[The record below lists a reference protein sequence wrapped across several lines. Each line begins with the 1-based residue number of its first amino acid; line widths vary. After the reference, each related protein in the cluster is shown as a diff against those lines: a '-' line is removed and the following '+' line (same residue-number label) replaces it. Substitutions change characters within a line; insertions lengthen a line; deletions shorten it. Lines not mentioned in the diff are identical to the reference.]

1 MVKRI
6 TFCLSLFML
15 ALVACSRQGET
26 GTTTSPAAE
35 ADTAVLTPTVTAT
48 PPATATATVTPEP
61 TPIVPS
67 ISAQDQTLAEDGR
80 LAIASVTS
88 PGPGWLVIH
97 AQFEDQVGQILGYT
111 AVDSGQNEDV
121 TVTIDPLQASPT
133 LVAMLHVDAGTEGE
147 YEFPGPD
154 EPLQAQEG
162 VVSSSFVVDI
172 QAPLPTV
179 EVANQAVEQDGLIRI
194 DSALSPESG
203 WLLIQA
209 DDNGAAGPVL
219 GQRFLE
225 AGLHEDVVVQI
236 TWRRQ
241 GTPRLHAV
249 LYQDSGRS
257 RRLDTPDEDLPFLVN
272 GEPVMASFEVTYPP
286 DVFVLDQP
294 VIDGQVVVDR
304 VLIDRPGWLVIYFD
318 DGGDMGRIIG
328 SAPLQEGVNERI
340 VVDVVESA
348 VTAQLHILLHEDTEP
363 DDNFDFPS
371 ADPPLAYEGRM
382 ITPFTFSI
390 NVGNYLVTRD
400 QHLNLIAGS
409 TTATVTVPLA
419 VTYGES
425 WIVIRADDDE
435 ETGEPGQIVGT
446 SWLPAGINRDVLV
459 EVDAERA
466 TQTLYAVLHIDAG
479 TPEQFDF
486 PEGEDVALQRSRR
499 IIRAPFRLLS
509 QEEDE

>member
-1 MVKRI
+1 
-6 TFCLSLFML
+6 
-15 ALVACSRQGET
+15 
-26 GTTTSPAAE
+26 
-35 ADTAVLTPTVTAT
+35 
-48 PPATATATVTPEP
+48 
-61 TPIVPS
+61 
-67 ISAQDQTLAEDGR
+67 LAEDGR
-80 LAIASVTS
+80 LTIASVTS

-97 AQFEDQVGQILGYT
+97 AQFEGQVGQILGYT
-111 AVDSGQNEDV
+111 AVDSGQNENL
-121 TVTIDPLQASPT
+121 TVTIDPLRASPT

-154 EPLQAQEG
+154 EPLQEQES

-172 QAPLPTV
+172 QAPLPTI
-179 EVANQAVEQDGLIRI
+179 EVADQEVKQDGLVRI
-194 DSALSPESG
+194 DSALSPEPG

-209 DDNGAAGPVL
+209 NDDGAAGPVL

-225 AGLHEDVVVQI
+225 AGLHEDVMVRI
-236 TWRRQ
+236 RWRQ
-241 GTPRLHAV
+241 QAMPRLYAV
-249 LYQDSGRS
+249 LAQDSGRS
-257 RRLDTPDEDLPFLVN
+257 LRLDYPEEDLPFLVN

-294 VIDGQVVVDR
+294 VIDGRIVVER
-304 VLIDRPGWLVIYFD
+304 VLMDGPGWLVVYFD

-328 SAPLQEGVNERI
+328 SAALEEGVNEQV

-371 ADPPLAYEGRM
+371 ADPPLTYEGRM

-400 QHLNLIAGS
+400 QPLNLNMDSA
-409 TTATVTVPLA
+409 TATVTVPLVVA
-419 VTYGES
+419 YGQS
-425 WIVIRADDDE
+425 WIVVRAGDE
-435 ETGEPGQIVGT
+435 ETGEPGQIVGM

-459 EVDAERA
+459 EVNAEEA
-466 TQTLYAVLHIDAG
+466 TSTLYAVLHVDAG

-486 PEGEDVALQRSRR
+486 PQGEDVPLQRNRR
-499 IIRAPFRLLS
+499 VIQAPFQLLIG
-509 QEEDE
+509 EEDT